1 MDPDTNHCKKAYD
14 AKKCRKTKQGIP
26 VDTMQ
31 KRNKPRNINN
41 IKKYQYGTV
50 PMQYKNIY
58 WKRTILRR
66 KKYLYSIYYTRDA
79 LDTIFSG
86 YPANHKA
93 GSDNSDSDTGTR

>member
-58 WKRTILRR
+58 
-66 KKYLYSIYYTRDA
+66 
-79 LDTIFSG
+79 
-86 YPANHKA
+86 
-93 GSDNSDSDTGTR
+93 